1 MISTAFVISSV
12 SSFDFSNFGQRDFTK
27 YPSSVHIE
35 TLKTYDSDIVT
46 EYRKVLISSAK
57 STK

>member
-35 TLKTYDSDIVT
+35 TLDII
-46 EYRKVLISSAK
+46 ENL
-57 STK
+57 